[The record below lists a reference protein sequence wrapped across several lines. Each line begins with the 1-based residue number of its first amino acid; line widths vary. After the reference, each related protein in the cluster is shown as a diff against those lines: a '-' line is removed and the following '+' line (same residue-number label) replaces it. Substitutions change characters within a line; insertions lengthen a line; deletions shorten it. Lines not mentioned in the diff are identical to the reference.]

1 MVVSENRGTKQN
13 EQRSG
18 HHGFVDAGVRLGRD
32 VRDISAIT
40 GSRTEEM
47 RVGKSYGKEEM

>member
-18 HHGFVDAGVRLGRD
+18 HHGLVDAGVRLGRD